1 MAVGKIAIVTD
12 SAACLP
18 MELVQKYGIHI
29 VPFGLIFG
37 QRVYRD
43 GVDITPN
50 EFYHLLVKANDLPTT
65 SQPSVGDFA
74 RVYERLSREAEAIIS
89 IHVPGE
95 LSGTLSSAQ
104 EAARLI
110 PQTLIRVIDSRTA
123 VTAQGFVVLEAARMA
138 AARGD
143 LDQVVARAE
152 EMIPRVHLFAT
163 LETLEYLHR
172 GGRVPAVA
180 ALLGS
185 ALQIRPIFSL
195 RDGRVDILARVRTKA
210 RAVERML
217 AMMGEKTGER
227 PVHAAV
233 FHADALEEAEALR
246 EQVASRFNCV
256 ELYITEFTPVMGAHT
271 GPGVLGLAFWA
282 EDGD

>member
-1 MAVGKIAIVTD
+1 MTMGKIAIVTD

-18 MELVQKYGIHI
+18 TELVKEYGIHI

-37 QRVYRD
+37 ERVFRD
-43 GVDITPN
+43 RVDITPN
-50 EFYHLLVKANDLPTT
+50 EFYHLLAKANDLPTT
-65 SQPSVGDFA
+65 SQPSVGDFL
-74 RVYERLSREAEAIIS
+74 RVYERLSWEAEAIVS
-89 IHVPGE
+89 IHIPGE
-95 LSGTLSSAQ
+95 LSGTLSTAR
-104 EAARLI
+104 EAARLV
-110 PQTLIRVIDSRTA
+110 PQVPIRIVDSRTA

-138 AARGD
+138 AAGGD
-143 LDQVVARAE
+143 LDRVVARAE
-152 EMIPRVHLFAT
+152 EMIPRVHLFAV

-195 RDGRVDILARVRTKA
+195 CDGHVDILAKVRTKA

-217 AMMGEKTGER
+217 AMMRERARDR
-227 PVHAAV
+227 PVHTAV

-282 EDGD
+282 EDGE

>member
-1 MAVGKIAIVTD
+1 MGKIAIVTD

-18 MELVQKYGIHI
+18 TELVQEYGIHI

-37 QRVYRD
+37 EQVFRD

-50 EFYHLLVKANDLPTT
+50 QFYHLLAEASDLPTT
-65 SQPSVGDFA
+65 SQPSVGDFL
-74 RVYERLSREAEAIIS
+74 RVYESLSREVEAIVS
-89 IHVPGE
+89 IHIPKE
-95 LSGTLSSAQ
+95 LSGTLSTAR
-104 EAARLI
+104 EAARLV
-110 PQTLIRVIDSRTA
+110 PQVPIRIVDSRTA

-138 AARGD
+138 AAGGD
-143 LDQVVARAE
+143 LDRVVARAE
-152 EMIPRVHLFAT
+152 EMIPRVHLFAV

-195 RDGRVDILARVRTKA
+195 RDGRVDVLARVRTKT

-217 AMMGEKTGER
+217 TMMAEKAEDR

-233 FHADALEEAEALR
+233 FHADVPEEAEALR
-246 EQVASRFNCV
+246 DRVASRFNCM
-256 ELYITEFTPVMGAHT
+256 ELYVTEFTPVMGAHT
-271 GPGVLGLAFWA
+271 GPGVLGLALWS
-282 EDGD
+282 EEG